1 VSVALSEV
9 NPKLLENTLL
19 SRTSSAKRELFQQK
33 MHELKNALNKGDY
46 VAASKAY
53 DVMSTL
59 VLETVRAVRDPKF

>member
-1 VSVALSEV
+1 VSAALSEV

-33 MHELKNALNKGDY
+33 MHELKNVLTKGDY